1 MNNEKANPLLTP
13 LRGFL
18 AAVFLTVAILIAFN
32 PAQAAP
38 PVPVT
43 VTSTALSSSLVAPS
57 PVTFSAPVFAQVTPP
72 VLPADLPL
80 ADKIVAFLTPILVP
94 LVLAAAK
101 KFAPSLPGWALP
113 LAAPVLGFLIG
124 LINNLV
130 AAHSTNLWLAAGL
143 GLLGVAVREVKEAV
157 VPAPNGG
164 WPDPNKLP

>member
-1 MNNEKANPLLTP
+1 MNNEKTNPLVTP
-13 LRGFL
+13 LRGLFGAAFL
-18 AAVFLTVAILIAFN
+18 AVAILIACN
-32 PAQAAP
+32 PAEAAP
-38 PVPVT
+38 PVP

-80 ADKIVAFLTPILVP
+80 ADKVVAFLTPILVP
-94 LVLAAAK
+94 LVLAAVK

-130 AAHSTNLWLAAGL
+130 ASHSTNLWLAAGL